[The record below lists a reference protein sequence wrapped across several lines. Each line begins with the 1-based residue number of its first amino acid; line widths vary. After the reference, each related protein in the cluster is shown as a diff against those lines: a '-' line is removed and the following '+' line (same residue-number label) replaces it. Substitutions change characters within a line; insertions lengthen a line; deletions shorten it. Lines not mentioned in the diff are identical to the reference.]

1 MYFDEPQL
9 VGINDPKNIDE
20 LRARLEYPLT
30 DSDIET
36 YLGKKVNIINFSELK
51 NYNHID
57 ELLPDDKSYVII
69 LIEQDKNTGHWIA
82 LMRYDQMSYGGK
94 KSG

>member
-9 VGINDPKNIDE
+9 VGANNPKNIDE

-36 YLGKKVNIINFSELK
+36 YLGKKVNIINFS
-51 NYNHID
+51 
-57 ELLPDDKSYVII
+57 
-69 LIEQDKNTGHWIA
+69 
-82 LMRYDQMSYGGK
+82 
-94 KSG
+94 